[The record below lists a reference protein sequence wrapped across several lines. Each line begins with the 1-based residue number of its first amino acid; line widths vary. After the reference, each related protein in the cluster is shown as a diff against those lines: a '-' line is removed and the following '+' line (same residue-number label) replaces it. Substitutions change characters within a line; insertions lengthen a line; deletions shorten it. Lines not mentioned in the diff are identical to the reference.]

1 MELQEKDVS
10 IKQIQGLGLYSP
22 LSNAIVKTSGIVT
35 GGLRNGFFIQTP
47 NVDWDGKSSDAVFVF
62 TSTVKVER
70 GENVEIVG
78 KVVDYLKHDTAKPFI
93 QIHLNELQKLS
104 HLDASG
110 EKLIV
115 NKIELTQELLPSD
128 PSALADLLRSINS
141 MLVTIAA
148 GQTFIAPSN
157 PFGDYVLTLDG
168 QQADLNLIRSKDGG
182 VILDKLNILK
192 WYPGFRL
199 LNYNHAPCLNVGAK
213 LLSEVSGPLNY
224 RADSYQ
230 ILQSDPINVSDS
242 HIHLHKS
249 KLVQS
254 DGSITIMTLNCFNL
268 DPNIESESLVI
279 NPRQDIDDD
288 WGEGRFHT
296 LAQAIVLFANSPDVI
311 ALQEIQ
317 DNDGAEISETV
328 DATQTYILLC
338 QAVEEL
344 CGIKYQWVDINPVLN
359 ADGGQPGG
367 NIRNAY
373 LYNPNR
379 VKLIESTVSIIG
391 LNETCFV
398 DSRKP
403 LIAHFKERASGK
415 IIACINLHLV
425 SKRRQKS
432 IFSLIDPGVDEKL
445 QTRIEQAKIVHGVTR
460 KLYDENVF
468 YYVTGDFNDT
478 EHSQTLD
485 VLLGSNSR
493 NLVETLPVND
503 RYDYN
508 HRGNLQVLMHGIVS
522 NQMNEDQ
529 VAYEIIHGN
538 ELIGVKP
545 GETSDKPSDHAY
557 VIAKLNLNTD

>member
-1 MELQEKDVS
+1 METLIKEVS

-22 LSNAIVKTSGIVT
+22 LSNSIVKTSGIVT
-35 GGLRNGFFIQTP
+35 GVLRNGFFIQTP
-47 NVDWDGKSSDAVFVF
+47 NIDWDGKTSDAVFVY
-62 TSTVKVER
+62 STAAKVNLREYI
-70 GENVEIVG
+70 EVVG
-78 KVVDYLKHDTAKPFI
+78 KVVDYLKHDAAKPFI
-93 QIHLNELQKLS
+93 QIHLDDLQILS
-104 HLDASG
+104 NVDASG
-110 EKLIV
+110 KEFIV
-115 NKIELTQELLPSD
+115 NKIELTQEFLTSD
-128 PSALADLLRSINS
+128 RNALADLLNSINS
-141 MLVTIAA
+141 MLVKIAA

-157 PFGDYVLTLDG
+157 PFGDYVLALDS
-168 QQADLNLIRSKDGG
+168 QQVDSTLIRSKDGG
-182 VILDKLNILK
+182 VILDKNNVLQ
-192 WYPGFRL
+192 WHPGFRMQ
-199 LNYNHAPCLNVGAK
+199 NYNHAPCLNVGAK

-230 ILQSDPINVSDS
+230 ILQSDTIQVSNS
-242 HIHLHKS
+242 HIDLDKS
-249 KLVQS
+249 KFQAS
-254 DGSITIMTLNCFNL
+254 SGSITIMTLNCFNL
-268 DPNIESESLVI
+268 DPHIESESLVI

-296 LAQAIVLFANSPDVI
+296 LAQAIVLFANSPDII

-328 DATQTYILLC
+328 DATQTYTLLC

-344 CGIKYQWVDINPVLN
+344 CGIKYKWVDINPVLN

-373 LYNPNR
+373 LYNPDRIN
-379 VKLIESTVSIIG
+379 LIEDSVSIIG
-391 LNETCFV
+391 LNEACFV

-403 LIAHFKERASGK
+403 LLAYFEERTSGK
-415 IIACINLHLV
+415 VIACINLHLV

-432 IFSLIDPGVDEKL
+432 IFSPVDPGVDEKL
-445 QTRIEQAKIVHGVTR
+445 QTRIDQAKIVHGVT
-460 KLYDENVF
+460 KELYNENIL

-478 EHSQTLD
+478 EYSQTLNTI
-485 VLLGSNSR
+485 LGHYSR
-493 NLVETLPVND
+493 NLVETLPINE

-522 NQMNEDQ
+522 KQMSNNH

-557 VIAKLNLNTD
+557 VIAKLNLNTV